1 MRSRLNPDGTTP
13 IDPDEAEGLI
23 PLHIRTQSELDAWEQ
38 SNIIEG
44 LAWAERQSR
53 RDLLEDAFV
62 RELHR
67 RMFGATWRWAGSYRK
82 SDKNIGVDWR
92 HIPVRL
98 RDLLDDIKVQLAD
111 RREPID
117 QTILRFHHRLVLI
130 HPFANGNGRHARVM
144 ADLLAYRQG
153 RPAFSWGRHLLTS
166 ASEIRDEYLAALR
179 RADQR
184 DYLPLFRFARSNEI

>member
-1 MRSRLNPDGTTP
+1 MRSRLNPEGTTP

-44 LAWAERQSR
+44 LAWAE
-53 RDLLEDAFV
+53 
-62 RELHR
+62 
-67 RMFGATWRWAGSYRK
+67 
-82 SDKNIGVDWR
+82 
-92 HIPVRL
+92 
-98 RDLLDDIKVQLAD
+98 
-111 RREPID
+111 
-117 QTILRFHHRLVLI
+117 
-130 HPFANGNGRHARVM
+130 
-144 ADLLAYRQG
+144 RQG

>member
-1 MRSRLNPDGTTP
+1 MNPDGTTP
-13 IDPDEAEGLI
+13 IDPDEAQGLI
-23 PLHIRTQSELDAWEQ
+23 PSHIRTQTELDAWEQ
-38 SNIIEG
+38 TNIIDG

-53 RDLLEDAFV
+53 RELLDDSFV

-98 RDLLDDIKVQLAD
+98 RDLLEDIKVQLAD
-111 RREPID
+111 LREPID
-117 QTILRFHHRLVLI
+117 QTILRFHHRLVAI

-144 ADLLAYRQG
+144 ADLLAHRQG
-153 RPAFSWGRHLLTS
+153 RPAFSWGRNLLNS

-179 RADQR
+179 SADQR
-184 DYLPLFRFARSNEI
+184 DYLPLFRFARGNQL

>member
-1 MRSRLNPDGTTP
+1 MRSRLNPEGTTP

-44 LAWAERQSR
+44 LAWAERQGL

-82 SDKNIGVDWR
+82 SDKNIGIDWR

-111 RREPID
+111 LREPID
-117 QTILRFHHRLVLI
+117 QTILKFHHRLVLI

>member
-1 MRSRLNPDGTTP
+1 MRSRLNPEGTTP

-44 LAWAERQSR
+44 LAWAERQGR

-82 SDKNIGVDWR
+82 SDKNIGIDWR

-111 RREPID
+111 LREPID
-117 QTILRFHHRLVLI
+117 QTILKFHHRLVLI

-144 ADLLAYRQG
+144 ADLIAYRQG

>member
-1 MRSRLNPDGTTP
+1 VRFRTNPDGATP

-44 LAWAERQSR
+44 LAWAQRQSR
-53 RDLLEDAFV
+53 RDLLDDSFV

-82 SDKNIGVDWR
+82 SDKNIGIDWR
-92 HIPVRL
+92 YIPIRL
-98 RDLLDDIKVQLAD
+98 RDLLDDVKVQLVD
-111 RREPID
+111 LREPID

-166 ASEIRDEYLAALR
+166 ASEIRDEYLASLR
-179 RADQR
+179 RADGR
-184 DYLPLFRFARSNEI
+184 DYLPLFRFARGGDV

>member
-1 MRSRLNPDGTTP
+1 LNPEGTTP

-44 LAWAERQSR
+44 LAWAERQGR

-82 SDKNIGVDWR
+82 SDKNIGIDWR

-111 RREPID
+111 LREPID
-117 QTILRFHHRLVLI
+117 QTILKFHHRLVLI

>member
-111 RREPID
+111 LREPID

>member
-1 MRSRLNPDGTTP
+1 MRSRLNPEGTTP

-38 SNIIEG
+38 FNIIEG
-44 LAWAERQSR
+44 LAWAERQGL

-82 SDKNIGVDWR
+82 SDKNIGIDWR

-111 RREPID
+111 LREPID
-117 QTILRFHHRLVLI
+117 QTILKFHHRLVLI

-184 DYLPLFRFARSNEI
+184 DYPPLFRFARSNEI

>member
-1 MRSRLNPDGTTP
+1 MRSRLNPEGTTP

-44 LAWAERQSR
+44 LAWAERQGR

-82 SDKNIGVDWR
+82 SDKNIGIDWR

-111 RREPID
+111 LREPID
-117 QTILRFHHRLVLI
+117 QTILKFHHRLVLI

-153 RPAFSWGRHLLTS
+153 RPSFSWGRHLLTS
-166 ASEIRDEYLAALR
+166 ASEMRDEYLAALR